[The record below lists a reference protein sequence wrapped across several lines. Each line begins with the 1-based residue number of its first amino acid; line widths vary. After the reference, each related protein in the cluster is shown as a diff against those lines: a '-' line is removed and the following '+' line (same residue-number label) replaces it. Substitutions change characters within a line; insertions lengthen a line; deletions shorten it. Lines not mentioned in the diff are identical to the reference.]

1 MIAKKQEKPPERK
14 IGSDLFEYLRRELM
28 DQSEVIYSGI
38 SRKNWNGIVVE
49 GIISLAEGAK
59 DLEGSI
65 GKMVESYSVKQL
77 RDRGLLQPY
86 KLLKITEGS
95 PVGYVLFLGENP
107 GIAIE
112 IPGQLS
118 GDYSRSSQLEY
129 FGVDPSEVSGH
140 EYDETLDA

>member
-118 GDYSRSSQLEY
+118 GDYNRSSQLEY